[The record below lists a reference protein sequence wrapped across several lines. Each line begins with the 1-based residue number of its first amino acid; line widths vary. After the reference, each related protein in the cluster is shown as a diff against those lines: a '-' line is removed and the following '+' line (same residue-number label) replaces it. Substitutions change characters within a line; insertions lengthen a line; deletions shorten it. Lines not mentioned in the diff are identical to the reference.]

1 MKRRN
6 REISIFSMSA
16 LDLFASA
23 LGAFILI
30 AIVMFPYFPNTG
42 MASQAELDETL
53 GELRAAVEG
62 NDELTRIHD
71 ELNQAIGGLREELS
85 RCQARA
91 DGLAADVEDAR
102 ERIAELEGQLQDQGA
117 LQDELAACRNENQ
130 DQQRQI
136 DDQERRLGDQQRQI
150 DDQERQ
156 LGDQQRQIDD
166 QERQLGDQQRQIE
179 TQQSRIDDLE
189 RRKFLLVTI
198 SWNGV
203 RGDDVDM
210 HVVDP
215 NGNEYFYGDREHPGS
230 DARFEEDSL
239 HGPGNEVW
247 LQPQVIPGEYRI
259 YYNPFSLASDEVR
272 VRGRVVHP
280 ATRHEF
286 RERRLF
292 DGGGRELVAT
302 VVVDGEGNVT
312 VNE

>member
-42 MASQAELDETL
+42 MASQADLDETL
-53 GELRAAVEG
+53 EELRAAVEG

-102 ERIAELEGQLQDQGA
+102 ERVAELEGRLQDQGA
-117 LQDELAACRNENQ
+117 LEDELAACRNENQ
-130 DQQRQI
+130 DQQRRI
-136 DDQERRLGDQQRQI
+136 DDQERRLGDQQRRI
-150 DDQERQ
+150 DDQER
-156 LGDQQRQIDD
+156 R
-166 QERQLGDQQRQIE
+166 LGDQQRQIE

-198 SWNGV
+198 SWDGI

-215 NGNEYFYGDREHPGS
+215 NGDEYYYGDRAHPGS

-247 LQPQVIPGEYRI
+247 LSPQVIPGEYRI
-259 YYNPFSLASDEVR
+259 YYNPFSLESGEVR

-286 RERRLF
+286 RDRRLF

>member
-6 REISIFSMSA
+6 REVSIFSMSA

-23 LGAFILI
+23 LGAFILL
-30 AIVMFPYFPNTG
+30 AIVMFPHFPNTG

-53 GELRAAVEG
+53 EELRDAVEG

-91 DGLAADVEDAR
+91 DGLAADIEDAR
-102 ERIAELEGQLQDQGA
+102 ERITELEGQLQDQGA

-130 DQQRQI
+130 DQQQQI
-136 DDQERRLGDQQRQI
+136 DDQARRLGDQQRQI
-150 DDQERQ
+150 DDQARQ
-156 LGDQQRQIDD
+156 LGDQQRQID
-166 QERQLGDQQRQIE
+166 

-198 SWNGV
+198 SWDGE
-203 RGDDVDM
+203 RDDDVDM

-215 NGNEYFYGDREHPGS
+215 NGNEYYYGARTHPGS